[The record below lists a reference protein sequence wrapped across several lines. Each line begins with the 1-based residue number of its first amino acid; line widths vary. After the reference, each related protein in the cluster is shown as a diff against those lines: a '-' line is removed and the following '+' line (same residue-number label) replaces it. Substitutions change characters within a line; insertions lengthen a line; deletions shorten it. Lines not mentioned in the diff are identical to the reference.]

1 MKYSYSIRIAYDNID
16 KSEKEL
22 AVARHK
28 VIPDITVI
36 GGYAFSGDGML
47 HGGYAGGYL
56 DLPVFYSY
64 RPEVNRAKIIL
75 ERAKIDKV
83 SFENKLK
90 FALKED
96 YNQFK
101 YAKENMGYYKD
112 ILKESDKILKMS
124 EQRYAKGDTQL
135 LNLFIIENS
144 HQEILNEYIS
154 AMQVYYNAYL
164 DLIHNMGH
172 DILLDEDSLEDL

>member
-1 MKYSYSIRIAYDNID
+1 
-16 KSEKEL
+16 
-22 AVARHK
+22 
-28 VIPDITVI
+28 
-36 GGYAFSGDGML
+36 
-47 HGGYAGGYL
+47 
-56 DLPVFYSY
+56 
-64 RPEVNRAKIIL
+64 
-75 ERAKIDKV
+75 
-83 SFENKLK
+83 
-90 FALKED
+90 
-96 YNQFK
+96 
-101 YAKENMGYYKD
+101 
-112 ILKESDKILKMS
+112 MS